1 MLSISNSNPLTLP
14 EENKFSPLKWP
25 FPIKTNPQPRSQKKK
40 FPTHTRRKTMLSS
53 TWVTTSNNNRQLK
66 FSSRLLSK
74 KSCHQGSA
82 QLPSHPKCKTVQKRV
97 RAPSQGTFV
106 KRTCCSLKRAKSR
119 LIRKSLRLASMRK
132 FSHLL
137 QSLRGNNSR
146 TDYVG

>member
-1 MLSISNSNPLTLP
+1 MLNISNSNRLTLL
-14 EENKFSPLKWP
+14 EESKFSPLKWP
-25 FPIKTNPQPRSQKKK
+25 FPTKTNPQPRSKKK
-40 FPTHTRRKTMLSS
+40 MSQTLTRRKTMLFS
-53 TWVTTSNNNRQLK
+53 TWVTISNNNRQLK
-66 FSSRLLSK
+66 FSSKSLSK
-74 KSCHQGSA
+74 KNCHQGSA

-106 KRTCCSLKRAKSR
+106 KRTCCSLKRARSR

-137 QSLRGNNSR
+137 QSQKGSNSR